1 MPISLVS
8 PIDHRCDEVEKQVAE
23 RSSPALNNVD
33 TFDDVVICGTGD
45 LSSLQSLFGDVR
57 DVASVGL
64 FVGQLRL
71 VIRHGCGVLCRLV
84 ELADLA
90 EVEITLVIVVRQDS

>member
-8 PIDHRCDEVEKQVAE
+8 PIDHRRDEVEKEVAE
-23 RSSPALNNVD
+23 RSSLALNHVD
-33 TFDDVVICGTGD
+33 AFDDVVICGTGD
-45 LSSLQSLFGDVR
+45 LSLLRSLFGDVR
-57 DVASVGL
+57 GVASVGL

-90 EVEITLVIVVRQDS
+90 DVDISLVIVLRQDL